1 MTLSGTCRTGDERCE
16 RELSALSLAGR
27 TLEGP
32 LELGA
37 LLEETGEGRLDL
49 VDGLCG
55 MDRSLTRE
63 RRGWAGAI
71 SPLAGRRC
79 RSPRVLTF
87 ELGLGYDG
95 VGSRHGED

>member
-63 RRGWAGAI
+63 RRGVGWRYLA
-71 SPLAGRRC
+71 AGRQAVQVAEGTHVRT
-79 RSPRVLTF
+79 RARIRWSGQQTW
-87 ELGLGYDG
+87 
-95 VGSRHGED
+95 